1 MNLVPL
7 SGLPKTNTPLCFRQ
21 VKSSQSPNIVVF
33 VTKAE
38 DQINSLRESWNV
50 VSQREEL
57 QRDFADFRDAVR
69 RIMTLTYACRS
80 FKLAFE

>member
-57 QRDFADFRDAVR
+57 
-69 RIMTLTYACRS
+69 
-80 FKLAFE
+80 